1 MWNVR
6 IVLVEPSGAI
16 NLGSVARV
24 MKNMG
29 LNQLW
34 LVNPRCD
41 RLGEEALQ
49 MAVHGRELLE
59 QAQVVTDLPQAL
71 EDCQRI
77 VATAGRID
85 PGDRPLVQPTQG
97 LKWAV
102 AAKAAIVFGTEDRG
116 LSNQELQYCQQV
128 INIPT
133 TLEYSSLNLAQAVA
147 ICCYHLHLLW
157 LETEEKTQPPVADLA
172 SFSAIEGFYQHLE
185 TILNQAGYLYPH
197 TSFSRMQKLR
207 QIFDRAELTRAE
219 VAMLRGVC
227 RQLSW
232 KIAQASPPS
241 DPLEYLAGICADFV
255 D

>member
-1 MWNVR
+1 MWDVR
-6 IVLVEPSGAI
+6 LVLVEPSGAI
-16 NLGSVARV
+16 NLGSIARI

-41 RLGEEALQ
+41 RLGTEALQ
-49 MAVHGRELLE
+49 MAVHARELLE
-59 QAQVVTDLPQAL
+59 NAQVVEHLPQAL
-71 EDCQRI
+71 SGCQRI

-85 PGDRPLVQPTQG
+85 QGNLHLVSPEQG

-102 AAKAAIVFGTEDRG
+102 TAKAAIVFGTEDRG
-116 LSNQELQYCQQV
+116 LSNQDLQYCQQV

-133 TLEYSSLNLAQAVA
+133 TPAYSSLNLAQAVA
-147 ICCYHLHLLW
+147 ICCYHLRLLW
-157 LETEEKTQPPVADLA
+157 LETKELEPPPPKDLA
-172 SFSAIEGFYQHLE
+172 SFEAIEGFYQHLE

-207 QIFDRAELTRAE
+207 QIFDRAELTASE
-219 VAMLRGVC
+219 VTMLRGVC

-232 KIAQASPPS
+232 KINHKSQ
-241 DPLEYLAGICADFV
+241 
-255 D
+255 